1 MIVDVQARAL
11 ALASFGFLCMGM
23 AMSMGVR
30 LSMHLRL
37 GQLYDWWA
45 LNCYLWHKDGDRLR
59 CLNLQGLLEN
69 RADCRCTAAGAGWGT
84 LESCSRH

>member
-1 MIVDVQARAL
+1 MIVDVQARTL
-11 ALASFGFLCMGM
+11 ALASFSFLCMGM

-37 GQLYDWWA
+37 GQLYDRRA
-45 LNCYLWHKDGDRLR
+45 LYCYLWHKDGDRLR
-59 CLNLQGLLEN
+59 CLNLQRLLEN
-69 RADCRCTAAGAGWGT
+69 RADSRCIAARARWRT